1 MHIKLIYV
9 CSLGSLAALVIN
21 QVRIYSCACVRV
33 FICWCVYVFVLCI
46 FIFLPHFICMH
57 ELLCTHFSA
66 NCAIIARFILTYVM
80 HSAFEIFTRT
90 ERRSCERSKL
100 NLWYLRLRYYTPY
113 HLRFVYHF
121 PVYTLKLLHFLRA
134 QTFNFV
140 HYIFRNNLKKT
151 STINGNGI
159 VLLMLSKHPF

>member
-1 MHIKLIYV
+1 MCTSNWYMY
-9 CSLGSLAALVIN
+9 APLVRWLHLWN
-21 QVRIYSCACVRV
+21 QVRIYPCTCVSMFVCVCVCAVHV
-33 FICWCVYVFVLCI
+33 HFF
-46 FIFLPHFICMH
+46 PHFICMH

-113 HLRFVYHF
+113 HLYFVYHF
-121 PVYTLKLLHFLRA
+121 SVYTLKLLHFSRA

-140 HYIFRNNLKKT
+140 HYIFRNNLKK
-151 STINGNGI
+151 N
-159 VLLMLSKHPF
+159 KHH

>member
-21 QVRIYSCACVRV
+21 QVRIYSCACVRMLV
-33 FICWCVYVFVLCI
+33 CVYVFVLCM

-57 ELLCTHFSA
+57 ELLCTHLSA

-100 NLWYLRLRYYTPY
+100 NLWYLRLRYYNTIPSTFCVSFS
-113 HLRFVYHF
+113 RI
-121 PVYTLKLLHFLRA
+121 YTQVVTFFWELKLS
-134 QTFNFV
+134 NSSI
-140 HYIFRNNLKKT
+140 IFFETIWKKT

>member
-1 MHIKLIYV
+1 MCAHQIDICMLPWFVGCACDKPSAYLLVCV
-9 CSLGSLAALVIN
+9 CSYVG
-21 QVRIYSCACVRV
+21 
-33 FICWCVYVFVLCI
+33 VYVFVLCM

-57 ELLCTHFSA
+57 ELLCTHLSA

-140 HYIFRNNLKKT
+140 HYIFRNNLKK
-151 STINGNGI
+151 N
-159 VLLMLSKHPF
+159 KHH

>member
-1 MHIKLIYV
+1 MCAHQIDICMLPWFV
-9 CSLGSLAALVIN
+9 G
-21 QVRIYSCACVRV
+21 CACDEPSAYTFTRVRV
-33 FICWCVYVFVLCI
+33 FVCWCVYVFVLCM
-46 FIFLPHFICMH
+46 FIFLSHFICMH

-121 PVYTLKLLHFLRA
+121 SVYTLKLLHFLRA

-140 HYIFRNNLKKT
+140 HYIFRNNLKKKQAP
-151 STINGNGI
+151 
-159 VLLMLSKHPF
+159 LMVMALFFLC

>member
-1 MHIKLIYV
+1 MCAHQIDICMLPWFVGCTCETKCVSTRVRVLV
-9 CSLGSLAALVIN
+9 CS
-21 QVRIYSCACVRV
+21 
-33 FICWCVYVFVLCI
+33 CVYVFVLCM

-113 HLRFVYHF
+113 HLYFVYHF
-121 PVYTLKLLHFLRA
+121 SVYTLKLLHFSRA

-140 HYIFRNNLKKT
+140 HYIFRNNLKK
-151 STINGNGI
+151 N
-159 VLLMLSKHPF
+159 KHH